1 MPEPSV
7 TLAIVLSTDEA
18 TDFAVLLSRLNLSQ
32 ISRFSWRG
40 LGDTE
45 LTVANWGL
53 VLTRLQDEMA
63 RLGYPAVRA

>member
-45 LTVANWGL
+45 ITVANWNL

>member
-1 MPEPSV
+1 MAEPSV
-7 TLAIVLSTDEA
+7 TVTVILSTAEA
-18 TDFAVLLSRLNLSQ
+18 TDFAVLLSRLNLIQ

-45 LTVANWGL
+45 ITVANWNL

-63 RLGYPAVRA
+63 RLDYPAMRA

>member
-40 LGDTE
+40 LGDT
-45 LTVANWGL
+45 VANWNL

-63 RLGYPAVRA
+63 RLGYLAVRA